1 MRQTNWRF
9 VLAGG
14 LLAIFGVGFFLFML
28 TMAHQSNDP
37 KSMLQTVGEVS
48 GVCIGIGAVV
58 IIAGFF
64 GKKFPT

>member
-28 TMAHQSNDP
+28 TIAHQSNDP

-48 GVCIGIGAVV
+48 GVCVGMGVV
-58 IIAGFF
+58 LIVAGFI